1 MIIRKLQDIT
11 HTDREVN
18 WGNGISRRFLLE
30 RDAMGYSLTDTIVR
44 ANTSSLL
51 EYKNHMEAC
60 YCISGSGLVVEAST
74 GKSYEIETGTMYA
87 LDKNDAHYLVA
98 QEEDMRLVCV
108 FMPALVGHEA
118 HTLESEGASAY

>member
-118 HTLESEGASAY
+118 HTLESEAASAY

>member
-11 HTDREVN
+11 HSDREVN

-30 RDAMGYSLTDTIVR
+30 KDGMGYSLTDTVVR

-74 GKSYEIETGTMYA
+74 GNSHEIEVGTMYA
-87 LDKNDAHYLVA
+87 LDKNDAHYLIA
-98 QEEDMRLVCV
+98 QDEDLRLICV
-108 FMPALVGHEA
+108 FMPALVGHEVHSLDA
-118 HTLESEGASAY
+118 ESASAY